1 MADQL
6 PRLFSDEP
14 QEDASQLGFNFP
26 GYAKT
31 IADII
36 GNPANRSPLVVGV
49 YGEWGSG
56 KTTLM
61 KTIETQLQQQDGVP
75 PYRACK
81 TVWFQAWKYAD
92 EDAILAALIEEIF
105 KSMEGAGGFTWT
117 KASMEKLADRFQVK
131 QVFSDFTKAVTIG
144 TVDLEKWFAEPAY
157 RAKLG
162 FYDVFQRF
170 FERLLWAYVTPS
182 GLPTDQRFDDQKGVL
197 VIFIDD
203 LDRCPKDRIVKILET
218 LKLFLDKQGC
228 VFVIGAAREVLESAL
243 SEKRY
248 TKLEA
253 QQFMDKIV
261 QVTFTLPKV
270 HDDAL
275 QAFLAKEEPQNPL
288 LTEFGPMLARV
299 LRSNVRAVKRFLND
313 LRLSE
318 GLLRNAE
325 PPLALPSDALMR
337 WSILQY
343 AYPGL
348 AKLIKENP
356 VNVSVWQGVVKELEE
371 KGLQAANWN
380 LADEQVQEVT
390 IPASLKDYLTKREVV
405 DLMEGFP
412 SDAAT
417 LNSMVS
423 MSGTATTL
431 PEEVQ
436 AMVTRE
442 SKGLG
447 VEMVTIPKGDFLYGE
462 NNISQITENDFRID
476 IYPVTNEQFRRFVEI
491 GGYTETGLWSDEGWK
506 WRTSAGVHQPKYWE
520 DEQWNRSDHPVV
532 GVCWYEAEAYAKWAG
547 KRLPTEEEWEKA
559 ARGTEGRVYPWG
571 DDFDQEKCNTYESN
585 LGGTTPVTKYVN
597 SLSPYGCYD
606 MAGNVWEWTASL
618 YEEKQTH
625 RVLRGGSWNYEPI
638 YARSADRYW
647 IRPTFRDNYVGFR
660 CVQDAP

>member
-1 MADQL
+1 MNHVCPPFFAAAGEMADQL
-6 PRLFSDEP
+6 PRIISDEP
-14 QEDASQLGFNFP
+14 QGDASQLGFHFP

-61 KTIETQLQQQDGVP
+61 KTVETQLQEQDGVP

-105 KSMEGAGGFTWT
+105 KSMEGSGGFTWT
-117 KASMEKLADRFQVK
+117 KAAMEKLADRFQVK
-131 QVFSDFTKAVTIG
+131 QVFSDFTKAVTVG
-144 TVDLEKWFAEPAY
+144 TVDPEKWFAEPAY

-182 GLPTDQRFDDQKGVL
+182 GLPTDQPFDDQKGVL

-218 LKLFLDKQGC
+218 LKLFLDKRGC
-228 VFVIGAAREVLESAL
+228 VFVIGAAREVIESAL
-243 SEKRY
+243 SDERY
-248 TKLEA
+248 TKPEA
-253 QQFMDKIV
+253 QQFMDKIM

-270 HDDAL
+270 HDEDL
-275 QAFLAKEEPQNPL
+275 QAFLTNEEPENTL
-288 LTEFGPMLARV
+288 LTDFAPILARV
-299 LRSNVRAVKRFLND
+299 LHSNVRAVKRFLND
-313 LRLSE
+313 LRLSA

-325 PPLALPSDALMR
+325 PPLALPPYALMR
-337 WSILQY
+337 WSIMQY

-356 VNVSVWQGVVKELEE
+356 VNVSEYQRVVKELEE

-380 LADEQVQEVT
+380 LTNEQVQELN
-390 IPASLKDYLTKREVV
+390 IPASLKDYLAKREVV
-405 DLMEGFP
+405 DLMRGFP
-412 SDAAT
+412 SDATT

-436 AMVTRE
+436 ATVTRE
-442 SKGLG
+442 SKGFG

-462 NNISQITENDFRID
+462 NNISQTTENDFRID

-491 GGYTETGLWSDEGWK
+491 GG
-506 WRTSAGVHQPKYWE
+506 
-520 DEQWNRSDHPVV
+520 
-532 GVCWYEAEAYAKWAG
+532 
-547 KRLPTEEEWEKA
+547 
-559 ARGTEGRVYPWG
+559 
-571 DDFDQEKCNTYESN
+571 
-585 LGGTTPVTKYVN
+585 
-597 SLSPYGCYD
+597 
-606 MAGNVWEWTASL
+606 
-618 YEEKQTH
+618 
-625 RVLRGGSWNYEPI
+625 
-638 YARSADRYW
+638 
-647 IRPTFRDNYVGFR
+647 
-660 CVQDAP
+660 